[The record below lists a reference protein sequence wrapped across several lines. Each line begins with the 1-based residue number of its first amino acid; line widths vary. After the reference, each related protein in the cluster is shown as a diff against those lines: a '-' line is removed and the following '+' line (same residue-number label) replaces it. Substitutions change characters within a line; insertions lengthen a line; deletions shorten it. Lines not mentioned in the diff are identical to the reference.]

1 MFRTQGTMLSLDSFR
16 HTIDNYWIS
25 LLLVWNSAYWSKTLL
40 FNKSLS
46 KKFDDQ
52 KSSGISVPIAN
63 ACCFI
68 VYHIHLLFWY
78 FCMNSVYIIFRFM
91 ISSSWLENLYGCWSA
106 KFLFCIV
113 NTEWII
119 YLIVCLFILI
129 KNWIVK
135 SDFFFV

>member
-78 FCMNSVYIIFRFM
+78 FCMNSVYIIFVLRYHRAGSRIYMAVDQRSF
-91 ISSSWLENLYGCWSA
+91 ILYF
-106 KFLFCIV
+106 KYRMNYLFD
-113 NTEWII
+113 
-119 YLIVCLFILI
+119 CLFVYTNKKL
-129 KNWIVK
+129 N
-135 SDFFFV
+135 S

>member
-1 MFRTQGTMLSLDSFR
+1 MFRTQGTMLFLDSFR

-40 FNKSLS
+40 FNISLS

-52 KSSGISVPIAN
+52 KSSGISAPIAN

-78 FCMNSVYIIFRFM
+78 FCMNSVYIIFCF
-91 ISSSWLENLYGCWSA
+91 ILSSSWLENLYGCWSA
-106 KFLFCIV
+106 KFLFCIL
-113 NTEWII
+113 NTVWNI
-119 YLIVCLFILI
+119 YLIVYFFIRI

-135 SDFFFV
+135 SVFFFV